1 MRYVSVG
8 RRLVAALVDSFVAF
22 LGFGFA
28 VAALTGNLAST
39 PEGVEFQ
46 LEGAAALALLGL
58 CVGYFVVMEAA
69 FGATLGKYLLG
80 LRVRGEDGNG
90 VGVGAALVRNFVRII
105 DVFCGLGAVL
115 IWSSSRRQRL
125 GDLLARTVVVR
136 A

>member
-8 RRLVAALVDSFVAF
+8 RRFVAALVDSFIAF

-46 LEGAAALALLGL
+46 LEGAAALALFGL
-58 CVGYFVVMEAA
+58 CLGYFVVMEAA

-80 LRVRGEDGNG
+80 LRVQNADGNG
-90 VGVGAALVRNFVRII
+90 VGIGAALVRNFVRIV
-105 DVFCGLGAVL
+105 DVCCLVGAVF
-115 IWSSSRRQRL
+115 IWSSTRRQRL
-125 GDLLARTVVVR
+125 GDLLAGTVVVR